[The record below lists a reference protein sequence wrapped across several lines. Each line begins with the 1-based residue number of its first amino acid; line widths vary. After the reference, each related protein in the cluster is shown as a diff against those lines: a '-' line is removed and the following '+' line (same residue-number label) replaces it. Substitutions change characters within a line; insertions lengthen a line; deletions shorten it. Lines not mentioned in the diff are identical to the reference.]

1 MRGKADKTLICNDF
15 SHMAWR
21 LRSYDQAAHWLL
33 AIPTKESVMT
43 TNSRLGKIIP
53 VTGATLIALALG
65 GVSAQ
70 AADMAQ
76 DSATMQQPPAM
87 QVQPQPGM
95 QPQATAESAGKA
107 VDDSI
112 ITTKVKAELVKEPS
126 LKSLNIHV
134 ATLKGVVHLT
144 GHVANRS
151 EASRA
156 VQVAQA
162 VEGVKMVMSDL
173 RVQG

>member
-1 MRGKADKTLICNDF
+1 
-15 SHMAWR
+15 
-21 LRSYDQAAHWLL
+21 
-33 AIPTKESVMT
+33 MT

-53 VTGATLIALALG
+53 VTSATLFALALG
-65 GVSAQ
+65 SLSAQ

-76 DSATMQQPPAM
+76 DSSTMQAPAN
-87 QVQPQPGM
+87 QAQPQAGM
-95 QPQATAESAGKA
+95 QPQASPEGAGK
-107 VDDSI
+107 VLSDSL
-112 ITTKVKAELVKEPS
+112 ITTKVKADLLKEQS

-134 ATLKGVVHLT
+134 TTLKGVVHLS
-144 GHVANRS
+144 GRVENHA

>member
-1 MRGKADKTLICNDF
+1 
-15 SHMAWR
+15 
-21 LRSYDQAAHWLL
+21 
-33 AIPTKESVMT
+33 MT

-53 VTGATLIALALG
+53 ATGATLIALALG
-65 GVSAQ
+65 GVRAQ

-76 DSATMQQPPAM
+76 DAPTTQSPPAM
-87 QVQPQPGM
+87 QMLPQTTPQPH
-95 QPQATAESAGKA
+95 TKAESAGKA
-107 VDDSI
+107 LDEAI
-112 ITTKVKAELVKEPS
+112 ITTKVKAEFVKQPA

-134 ATLKGVVHLT
+134 TTLKGVVHLT
-144 GHVANRS
+144 GHVANTA